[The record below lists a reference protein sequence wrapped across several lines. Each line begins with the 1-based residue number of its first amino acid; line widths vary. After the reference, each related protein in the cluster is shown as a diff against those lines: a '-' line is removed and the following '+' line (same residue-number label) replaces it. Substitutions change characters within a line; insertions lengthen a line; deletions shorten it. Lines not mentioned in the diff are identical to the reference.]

1 MKEGQDVCVCVDAVQ
16 ISGFCQIDSPR
27 RCDDCGAD
35 SDSDNTLHHRSTATL
50 HAALVRAQTGDKAIK
65 DLHTLSFVIH

>member
-35 SDSDNTLHHRSTATL
+35 LTLTTRCTTE
-50 HAALVRAQTGDKAIK
+50 VRRAQTGDKAIK